1 MSATRNRLANLARTL
16 DGVQSRMER
25 ATVLDP
31 VADEVAGWSDRLLP
45 HGVTRDVASGLP
57 IAHPLHPLL
66 VTVPIGSWT
75 AASWLDLTGGDRKA
89 ARRLVGLGIL
99 GALPAVVTGVN
110 DWLTTG
116 GGERRV
122 GITHALV
129 NDVALTL
136 YGASWLARR
145 RGRQVKG
152 TLLALTGFAVT
163 AVGGWLGGGIT
174 YALGVGVDTTAFQ
187 KLPTDWTDVAAESD
201 VRAGTATKG
210 DADGVPVL
218 LVRDGG
224 RIVALADRCTHR
236 GGPLHEGDLGPDC
249 ITCPW
254 HGSRFA
260 LDGTVLAGPATRPQP
275 SLEVRVVAGRVE
287 VRRADEPRT
296 LRTNPVGR

>member
-1 MSATRNRLANLARTL
+1 MPATRRPLANLARTL
-16 DGVQSRMER
+16 DELQSRLER

-45 HGVTRDVASGLP
+45 RGVTRDVASGVP

-66 VTVPIGSWT
+66 VAVPIGSWT

-110 DWLTTG
+110 DWLTTS

-152 TLLALTGFAVT
+152 TLLALSGFAVT

-174 YALGVGVDTTAFQ
+174 YALGVGVDTTVFQ
-187 KLPTDWTDVAAESD
+187 KFPTDWTDVAAEAD
-201 VRAGTATKG
+201 VRAGTVAKG

-218 LVRDGG
+218 LVRDGD

-236 GGPLHEGDLGPDC
+236 GGPLHEGELGADC

-260 LDGTVLAGPATRPQP
+260 FDGSVLAGPATRPQP

-287 VRRADEPRT
+287 IRRPDEPRA